1 MRYRTFQIALSTNI
15 SDLFIHSWPCKFK
28 STRLAVS
35 ITNKFNVNSIKRHL
49 KTRRFT
55 IVFVK
60 VHIVISKYDN
70 FRHLTAF
77 FARLSCTS
85 LYVLSSEVVS
95 WKLPGAYRAS
105 RTSTSEI
112 PYRRTDRPEAHD
124 GRAPRSRTFS
134 VGTYVAETSNWRH
147 KNVCQTRLCS
157 VPRVVNPHRRRPLNK
172 SGKNRNFERFA
183 DVRFVGFFNPSS
195 SYWFR
200 RQTGGKE

>member
-85 LYVLSSEVVS
+85 PFFVSRQLKTPRRSSSIPNEYIRNS
-95 WKLPGAYRAS
+95 ISRRA
-105 RTSTSEI
+105 
-112 PYRRTDRPEAHD
+112 DRLEAHD
-124 GRAPRSRTFS
+124 GRAPGSRTFS
-134 VGTYVAETSNWRH
+134 VGNPTNVAETSSWRH

-157 VPRVVNPHRRRPLNK
+157 VPWVVNP
-172 SGKNRNFERFA
+172 
-183 DVRFVGFFNPSS
+183 
-195 SYWFR
+195 
-200 RQTGGKE
+200 